1 MAESS
6 VETQEFPTQESLSRA
21 EKFRR
26 WLKEKFRIGQKT
38 LPANEM
44 AKSSRELP
52 LPIAGGAIDKE
63 LLSED
68 KKDWRTDT
76 TDRLNRAKPIGDNRM
91 TAQDR
96 AVAAGV
102 IGDPKRADIEGRID
116 ESLEDLSK
124 RALEKQNQLR
134 QGKDT
139 RNKTTAPLR
148 NAA

>member
-1 MAESS
+1 MDESS
-6 VETQEFPTQESLSRA
+6 VETQELPTQDSLSKS
-21 EKFRR
+21 EKFRK
-26 WLKEKFRIGQKT
+26 WLKEKFGRRTKT
-38 LPANEM
+38 LPASEVT
-44 AKSSRELP
+44 KSSRELP
-52 LPIAGGAIDKE
+52 LPIAGGAVDNEPLSQNVKE
-63 LLSED
+63 
-68 KKDWRTDT
+68 WRTDT
-76 TDRLNRAKPIGDNRM
+76 TDRLNRGKPVGDNRM

-102 IGDPKRADIEGRID
+102 IGDAKRADIESRID

-139 RNKTTAPLR
+139 RDKITAPLR